1 MKRSLILVPVL
12 LVMVA
17 FAAFASV
24 SPTIT
29 RQPAGT
35 TILYSGSVS
44 GSLTVEANIAGGG
57 AVSFQWFQNTQNNN
71 NGGTPIAGATNAS
84 FPIPTDL
91 APGTYFFFSEVR
103 TTGGAA
109 VIRSNVARVM
119 VFDASTIEACELC

>member
-1 MKRSLILVPVL
+1 MKRLLILVSVL
-12 LVMVA
+12 FAMAAFTA
-17 FAAFASV
+17 FAE

-44 GSLTVEANIAGGG
+44 GSLTVVANVAGGG
-57 AVSFQWFQNTQNNN
+57 SLSFQWFHNTQNNN

-84 FPIPTDL
+84 LPIPTDL
-91 APGTYFFFSEVR
+91 APGTHFFFTEIR
-103 TTGGAA
+103 APGGAA
-109 VIRSNVARVM
+109 PVRSNVAVVM